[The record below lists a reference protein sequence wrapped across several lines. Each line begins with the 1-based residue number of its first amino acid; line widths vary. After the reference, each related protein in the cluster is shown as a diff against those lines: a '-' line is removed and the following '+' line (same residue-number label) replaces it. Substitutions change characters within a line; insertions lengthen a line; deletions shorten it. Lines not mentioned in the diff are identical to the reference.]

1 MRWRL
6 RFTPLAKLS
15 DAELGSN
22 LFPVLFAA
30 FASHR
35 NDSAAQPIAIEAAQ
49 RILGPFQK
57 QLPVAD
63 AQAVRLYNEIL
74 QPAPA
79 LADTFANSKSPP
91 AELDKFYAGVAEFIG
106 HYQQAKWP
114 FADKQKEI
122 ESLLTKAIAVN
133 PKVAKY
139 YTSRG
144 IARISLTP
152 PDVDKALSDAAEA
165 TKIDANLPAA
175 FALQG
180 HALIYRSRQQPTR
193 EARIADLDQAVE
205 ICSTSVEK
213 SKADDPERG
222 LHLMNQSMAP
232 LERANIDNDPKFKKN
247 YLEKSIAA
255 AQQAVRVGEGQGLSR
270 LRLHGAGQCARG
282 HGLDCRCRSG
292 EKL

>member
-1 MRWRL
+1 M
-6 RFTPLAKLS
+6 
-15 DAELGSN
+15 
-22 LFPVLFAA
+22 
-30 FASHR
+30 
-35 NDSAAQPIAIEAAQ
+35 
-49 RILGPFQK
+49 
-57 QLPVAD
+57 
-63 AQAVRLYNEIL
+63 
-74 QPAPA
+74 

-193 EARIADLDQAVE
+193 EVRIADLDQAVE
-205 ICSTSVEK
+205 ICSTSVKK

-222 LHLMNQSMAP
+222 LHLMNQSMVL

-247 YLEKSIAA
+247 YLGKSIAA
-255 AQQAVRVGEGQGLSR
+255 AQQAVELEKDKAYPDYAYTALANALEDMAWIVGVDPAKNYNAAIEQFSAAIASNPAAPDPLIGGARCFYKAIVDSKLDLKDFGHT
-270 LRLHGAGQCARG
+270 LRGSNA
-282 HGLDCRCRSG
+282 SG
-292 EKL
+292 D